1 MIAKVYNYV
10 KSSLKKNFKIGQYF
24 ERLQTLLMGAV
35 TLFAFAV
42 GGWQIGS
49 VMLLVSLIDP
59 CWFDD

>member
-1 MIAKVYNYV
+1 MIAKIYNYI
-10 KSSLKKNFKIGQYF
+10 KSSLKKNFKMGQYF

-49 VMLLVSLIDP
+49 VMLLVS
-59 CWFDD
+59 